1 MQDFQK
7 HLISEDAK
15 IKDTLVQ
22 LSALSPDLILFV
34 VDKNNKLLGSIT
46 DGDIRRGLIK
56 KLNLNDQIDGIIQR
70 DTKFITIGNL
80 DIQKIIDYKRDLIH
94 IVPILNEKKEIQR
107 IISFREYFSFLSI
120 DVVIMA
126 GGKGER
132 LRPLTEHTPKPLLNV
147 GDGSIIEHNI
157 NRFIKYGITNFWISI
172 NYLGGLI
179 KNHLGEGPSTEIKI
193 NYLEEDKPLGTIG
206 ALSKSIKFKSGYVLL
221 TNSDILTN
229 LDYEDFL
236 LKFLNSD
243 ADFAITTVSHN
254 YTIPFGVV
262 EIDQHVIKRISE
274 KPTFNYQCNAG
285 IYLMKK
291 EVLDLIPKDT
301 FFNTTD
307 LIEVLL
313 SMGKIIF
320 PYQFSGYWLD
330 IGSHHDFQK
339 AQRDIKTVKF

>member
-1 MQDFQK
+1 MQEFQK
-7 HLISEDAK
+7 HLINEGTK
-15 IKDTLVQ
+15 IKKALVQ
-22 LSALSPDLILFV
+22 LSLLSPDLILFV

-56 KLNLNDQIDGIIQR
+56 GINLNDQIDGIIQR
-70 DTKFITIGNL
+70 DTKYIKIGDL
-80 DIQKIIDYKRDLIH
+80 EIQKIIDYKQDLIQ

-107 IISFREYFSFLSI
+107 IISFREYFSLLSI

-147 GDGSIIEHNI
+147 GDRSIIEHNI

-172 NYLGGLI
+172 NYRGDLI
-179 KNHLGEGPSTEIKI
+179 KNHLGEGPSTDIKI
-193 NYLEEDKPLGTIG
+193 KYIEEDKPLGTIG
-206 ALSKSIKFKSGYVLL
+206 ALSKRVKFKSGYILV

-236 LKFLNSD
+236 LKFLNSN

-254 YTIPFGVV
+254 YTIPYGVV
-262 EIDQHVIKRISE
+262 EINQDRIKAITE
-274 KPTFNYQCNAG
+274 KPTMTYQCNAG

-291 EVLDLIPKDT
+291 EVLDLIPNET

-307 LIEVLL
+307 LIQVLL
-313 SMGKIIF
+313 SNDKIIF

-330 IGSHHDFQK
+330 IGSHHDFEK
-339 AQRDIKTVKF
+339 AQRDIKTVQF